1 MDDVHRLRKSAVEDS
16 YLFVVDSRMRDTS
29 VYPSPS
35 QYAISFASPFHNVFG
50 LDLVDATVARTEY
63 IVESNCNVLEYVMN
77 APTALTGATGRAW
90 NQGEWATAATDAT
103 GAATGK
109 RAVAL
114 DPGDYNMPQFIE
126 HLNAKLAEAALAHG
140 EPPVKCVAETNPS
153 EITNRVLFT
162 CHAPFTFLMGSSTL
176 RHTLGFGDPVSL
188 ADAQFYRVVPG
199 WSVNRT
205 GGASD
210 VFVSKT
216 AGAVLD
222 VDPRPATI
230 GPLPGG
236 YEVQYVAVYGSRV
249 ARQHFGA
256 QTTGPATHVAAYVY
270 ATAGAPALAVR
281 VARESDGATVA
292 TGTLVASP
300 EDPNGPYVP
309 VSCELTQAAP
319 GVLVEAGVQYFVEF
333 AAQGGG
339 GVPSEFTGIYY
350 NSDNLPTEPT
360 RFITVD
366 GEAVHPG
373 ANMCVDV
380 SCASYGY
387 SMTSPGL
394 VNLTGPRYV
403 NIRCPNI
410 ESHMFRDRVNEPVH
424 VGLGM
429 VKLRGYGYR
438 EQRFDFVSFP
448 PRRFHPIG
456 RLTKLDFRLERPDG
470 SLYDSHGVDHTLL
483 LVVRF
488 YSPPAKD
495 AGGGE
500 TTGTTRLNP
509 DYVPDLREYLTRQRW
524 PAEAAAGDRTA
535 ARY

>member
-35 QYAISFASPFHNVFG
+35 QYAITFSSPFHNVFG
-50 LDLVDATVARTEY
+50 MDLVDATVARTEY
-63 IVESNCNVLEYVMN
+63 IIESNTNTLEYVVN
-77 APTALTGATGRAW
+77 APTSLTGASGKAW

-109 RAVAL
+109 RVVTV
-114 DPGDYNMPQFIE
+114 DPGDYNLPQFIE
-126 HLNAKLAEAALAHG
+126 ALNSKLAEVAQRHG
-140 EPPVKCVAETNPS
+140 EPPVKCASETSPS
-153 EITNRVLFT
+153 EITNRVVFT
-162 CHAPFTFLMGSSTL
+162 CQRPFTFLMGSSTL

-188 ADAQFYRVVPG
+188 ADAQFYRTVPG

-210 VFVSKT
+210 VFLSRT
-216 AGAVLD
+216 AGTVLD
-222 VDPRPATI
+222 ADPRPATI
-230 GPLPGG
+230 GPLPAG
-236 YEVQYVAVYGSRV
+236 YDVQYVAVHGSRMV
-249 ARQHFGA
+249 RQHFGA
-256 QTTGPATHVAAYVY
+256 LTTGPATHVSVYVY
-270 ATAGAPALAVR
+270 STFGAPPLEVR

-292 TGTLVASP
+292 SGTLTASP
-300 EDPNGPYVP
+300 EDPNGAYVP
-309 VSCELTQAAP
+309 ASCDLTPVP
-319 GVLVEAGVQYFVEF
+319 GVLVEEGVQYFVEF

-339 GVPSEFTGIYY
+339 GGPSEFTGIYY
-350 NSDNLPTEPT
+350 NADNLPVESA
-360 RFITVD
+360 RFITLD
-366 GEAVHPG
+366 GAAVHAG
-373 ANMCVDV
+373 KNLCADV
-380 SCASYGY
+380 VCTSYGH

-410 ESHMFRDRVNEPVH
+410 ESHMFRDRVNEAVH

-438 EQRFDFVSFP
+438 DQRFDFVSFP

-456 RLTKLDFRLERPDG
+456 RLTKLEFRLERPDG
-470 SLYDSHGVDHTLL
+470 SLYNSHGVDHTLL

-488 YSPPAKD
+488 YSAPPE
-495 AGGGE
+495 GGE
-500 TTGTTRLNP
+500 TMNATRLNP
-509 DYVPDLREYLTRQRW
+509 DYVPDLRQVLTRQRW
-524 PAEAAAGDRTA
+524 SAEAAATDRT
-535 ARY
+535 RH